1 MKLEQD
7 VCNGSKRKQIYKCG
21 WLWQTG
27 YYAKTK
33 QKGGRGMREGWESKK
48 LGDVCQVV
56 TGSTPKTNISE
67 YWDGNYPWVTP
78 AELKGDVYI
87 SDTAR
92 HITEEAIAHTNLT
105 LLPIGTVLLSSRA
118 PIGKV
123 AITTIE
129 MYCNQGFKNL
139 ICSDAINNKYL
150 YLWLSGKTE
159 YLNSLGRGATFK
171 EISKTIV
178 ENVII
183 PLPPLSIQKSIVSE
197 LDKINELIRL
207 KKEQLKDYDNLAQ
220 SIFYEMFGDPVVNEK
235 GWEVKKLIETVVLE
249 CTISYGIVQPGDGVE
264 DGIPVVRPIDLTG
277 TFVSTNNLKK
287 TTEKISSSYSRTILT
302 GKELLVCVRGT
313 TGVCSLVTDELKGCN
328 VTRGI
333 TPLLFNDNTDRW
345 FMYYQFQMPQ
355 IKCII
360 ADYTKGITLKQ
371 INMADFR
378 KIPVILPPL
387 PLQQL
392 FAQRIELIE
401 KQKAEIQSTIAD
413 LETLLAS
420 RMQYWFD

>member
-7 VCNGSKRKQIYKCG
+7 VCNGSKRKQIYKCD

-33 QKGGRGMREGWESKK
+33 QKGGRGMREGWEYKK

-220 SIFYEMFGDPVVNEK
+220 SIFYEMFGDPVANDKKWDVESLGKVCDVRDGTHDSPQYLQESPYILITSKNLVNGKIDYSNVNYISEEDYIAINK
-235 GWEVKKLIETVVLE
+235 RSQVDDGDIIMAMIGTIGNPIIVKLEECKFCIKNVALIKFFNE
-249 CTISYGIVQPGDGVE
+249 
-264 DGIPVVRPIDLTG
+264 
-277 TFVSTNNLKK
+277 
-287 TTEKISSSYSRTILT
+287 
-302 GKELLVCVRGT
+302 
-313 TGVCSLVTDELKGCN
+313 SLVSNKYIHSLLNNDSYLSFIKSQNKGGTQKF
-328 VTRGI
+328 VALGTI
-333 TPLLFNDNTDRW
+333 
-345 FMYYQFQMPQ
+345 
-355 IKCII
+355 
-360 ADYTKGITLKQ
+360 
-371 INMADFR
+371 R
-378 KIPVILPPL
+378 KLPIPIPPL
-387 PLQQL
+387 SFQQQ

-401 KQKAEIQSTIAD
+401 QQKEEIKSTIAD

-420 RMQYWFD
+420 RMQYWFG

>member
-1 MKLEQD
+1 MKQ
-7 VCNGSKRKQIYKCG
+7 G
-21 WLWQTG
+21 WT
-27 YYAKTK
+27 Y
-33 QKGGRGMREGWESKK
+33 KK
-48 LGDVCQVV
+48 LGELVQVLN
-56 TGSTPKTNISE
+56 GYAFK
-67 YWDGNYPWVTP
+67 
-78 AELKGDVYI
+78 
-87 SDTAR
+87 
-92 HITEEAIAHTNLT
+92 
-105 LLPIGTVLLSSRA
+105 SSLY
-118 PIGKV
+118 
-123 AITTIE
+123 E
-129 MYCNQGFKNL
+129 NQGIRVLRITNVQKGNIVDDDPKYYPLSLTDEIRNYLLKESDLLMSLTGNVGRVGLLTKEMLPAALNQRVACLRILSNGLNL
-139 ICSDAINNKYL
+139 GFL
-150 YLWLSGKTE
+150 FH
-159 YLNSLGRGATFK
+159 YLNSDKFEQDAVLSAKGIAQKNMSTEWLK
-171 EISKTIV
+171 DYKL
-178 ENVII
+178 
-183 PLPPLSIQKSIVSE
+183 PLPPISVQQSIVSE

-220 SIFYEMFGDPVVNEK
+220 SIFYEMFGDPVENEK

-401 KQKAEIQSTIAD
+401 KQKAEVQRTIKA

>member
-7 VCNGSKRKQIYKCG
+7 VCNGSKRKQIYKCD

-33 QKGGRGMREGWESKK
+33 QKGGRGMREGWEYKK

-392 FAQRIELIE
+392 FAKRIELIE
-401 KQKAEIQSTIAD
+401 QQKAEIQTTIAD

>member
-1 MKLEQD
+1 
-7 VCNGSKRKQIYKCG
+7 
-21 WLWQTG
+21 
-27 YYAKTK
+27 
-33 QKGGRGMREGWESKK
+33 MREGWEYKK

-183 PLPPLSIQKSIVSE
+183 PLPPLSIQNSIVSE
-197 LDKINELIRL
+197 LDKINELISL

-401 KQKAEIQSTIAD
+401 KQKAEVQRTIKD

>member
-7 VCNGSKRKQIYKCG
+7 VCNGSKRKQIYKCD

-33 QKGGRGMREGWESKK
+33 QKGGRGMREGWEYKK

>member
-1 MKLEQD
+1 MKH
-7 VCNGSKRKQIYKCG
+7 G
-21 WLWQTG
+21 WD
-27 YYAKTK
+27 Y
-33 QKGGRGMREGWESKK
+33 KK
-48 LGDVCQVV
+48 LGELVQVLN
-56 TGSTPKTNISE
+56 GYAFK
-67 YWDGNYPWVTP
+67 
-78 AELKGDVYI
+78 
-87 SDTAR
+87 
-92 HITEEAIAHTNLT
+92 
-105 LLPIGTVLLSSRA
+105 SSLY
-118 PIGKV
+118 
-123 AITTIE
+123 E
-129 MYCNQGFKNL
+129 NQGIRVLRITNVQKGNIVDDDPKYYPLSLTDEIRNYLLKESDLLMSLTGNVGRVGLLTKEMLPAALNQRVACLRILSNGLNL
-139 ICSDAINNKYL
+139 GFL
-150 YLWLSGKTE
+150 FH
-159 YLNSLGRGATFK
+159 YLNSDKFEQDAVLSAKGIAQKNMSTEWLK
-171 EISKTIV
+171 DYKL
-178 ENVII
+178 
-183 PLPPLSIQKSIVSE
+183 PLPPISVQQLIVSE

-207 KKEQLKDYDNLAQ
+207 KKEQLKDYENLAQ

-401 KQKAEIQSTIAD
+401 KQKAEVQRTIKD

>member
-1 MKLEQD
+1 
-7 VCNGSKRKQIYKCG
+7 
-21 WLWQTG
+21 
-27 YYAKTK
+27 
-33 QKGGRGMREGWESKK
+33 MREGWEYKK

-220 SIFYEMFGDPVVNEK
+220 SIFYEMFGDPVANDKKWDVESLGKVCDVRDGTHDSPQYLQESPYILITSKNLVNGKIDYSNVNYISEEDYIAINK
-235 GWEVKKLIETVVLE
+235 RSQVDDGDIIMAMIGTIGNPIIVKLEERKFCIKNVALIKFFNE
-249 CTISYGIVQPGDGVE
+249 
-264 DGIPVVRPIDLTG
+264 
-277 TFVSTNNLKK
+277 
-287 TTEKISSSYSRTILT
+287 
-302 GKELLVCVRGT
+302 
-313 TGVCSLVTDELKGCN
+313 SLVSNKYIHSLLNNDSYLSFIKSQNKGGTQKF
-328 VTRGI
+328 VALGTI
-333 TPLLFNDNTDRW
+333 
-345 FMYYQFQMPQ
+345 
-355 IKCII
+355 
-360 ADYTKGITLKQ
+360 
-371 INMADFR
+371 R
-378 KIPVILPPL
+378 KLPIPIPPL
-387 PLQQL
+387 SFQQQ
-392 FAQRIELIE
+392 FAKRIELIE
-401 KQKAEIQSTIAD
+401 QQKAEIQSTIAD